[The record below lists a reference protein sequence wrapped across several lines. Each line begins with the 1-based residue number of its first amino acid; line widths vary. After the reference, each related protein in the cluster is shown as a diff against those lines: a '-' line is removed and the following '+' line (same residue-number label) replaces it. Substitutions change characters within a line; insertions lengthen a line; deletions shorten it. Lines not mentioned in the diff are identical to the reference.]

1 MSRLRQAFLTVPE
14 AAFIAGVSPRMVQ
27 REIDERIVEACTRDG
42 RRSVSG
48 IDLLYLYVIR
58 GLHNQMTPKLRR
70 QVRDAIASSAARN
83 ETTARIEP
91 FIICLASL
99 EEDLLASLKTLEN
112 AKHDFIEVRADVIAG
127 EPVIRGTRLSARFVA
142 QLVREGV
149 GTEELK
155 EEYDLTA
162 EQVQAAVLF
171 DRVTP
176 KRGRP
181 RDRAGY
187 R

>member
-1 MSRLRQAFLTVPE
+1 MSRLRKASLTVPE
-14 AAFIAGVSPRMVQ
+14 AAFIARVSPRMVQ
-27 REIDERIVEACTRDG
+27 HEIDERIVEACTRDG

-48 IDLLYLYVIR
+48 IDLLYLYAVR
-58 GLHNQMTPKLRR
+58 CVHNQMTPKLRR
-70 QVRDAIASSAARN
+70 QVRDAIASAAARN
-83 ETTARIEP
+83 ETTARIES
-91 FIICLASL
+91 FVICLASL
-99 EEDLLASLKTLEN
+99 EEDLLASLNTLES
-112 AKHDFIEVRADVIAG
+112 AKRDFIEVRADVLAG

-142 QLVREGV
+142 KLVCDGA
-149 GTEELK
+149 GLEELN

-171 DRVTP
+171 DRVSP

-181 RDRAGY
+181 RERCSY